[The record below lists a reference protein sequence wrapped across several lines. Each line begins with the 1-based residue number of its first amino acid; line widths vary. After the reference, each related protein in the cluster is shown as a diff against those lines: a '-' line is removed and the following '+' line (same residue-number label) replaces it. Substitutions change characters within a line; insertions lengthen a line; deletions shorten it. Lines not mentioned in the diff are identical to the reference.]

1 MKSRSASSTDDSGG
15 RASGTAETGRFAPS
29 PTGPL
34 HLGSLLTAVAS
45 WINVRASGG
54 RWLVR
59 MEDLDEPRCIAGA
72 ADSILRT
79 LERHGLSWD
88 ELTYQRDRIPLYR
101 DALERLRH
109 DGHTFTCICSR
120 SQLQDADVYPGTCR
134 NRHTI
139 STGPSSQRVRVP
151 NETLGFEDL
160 VQGHYSQRLDRD
172 VGDFIVFRRD
182 GIVAYQLAVVVDDA
196 AQHVTQVVRGADLLD
211 NTPRQL
217 LLFRLLELRPPRYA
231 HVPVLAD
238 RSQQKLSKHTQA
250 TAIDARLPTE
260 NLSLVLA
267 LLGHEPPKMLRGAQP
282 GHLLDWAVA
291 HWRLDRVPRGI
302 VHPDFVCI

>member
-1 MKSRSASSTDDSGG
+1 MKSRSASSTDDSGEC
-15 RASGTAETGRFAPS
+15 ASRTAETGRFAPS

-45 WINVRASGG
+45 WVNARANGG

-59 MEDLDEPRCIAGA
+59 MEDLDEPRCVAGA

-79 LERHGLSWD
+79 LEQHGLSWD
-88 ELTYQRDRIPLYR
+88 GLSYQRDRIPLYR
-101 DALERLRH
+101 DALERLQR
-109 DGHTFTCICSR
+109 DGHTFRCICSR

-134 NRHTI
+134 NRNI
-139 STGPSSQRVRVP
+139 SSGSPSSQRVRVP

-172 VGDFIVFRRD
+172 VGDFVIHRRD
-182 GIVAYQLAVVVDDA
+182 GIIAYQLAVVVDDA

-217 LLFRLLELRPPRYA
+217 LLFRLLGLKPPRYA

-238 RSQQKLSKHTQA
+238 RTQQKLSKHTRA
-250 TAIDARLPTE
+250 PAISACLPSE
-260 NLSLVLA
+260 NLNLVLA
-267 LLGHEPPKMLRGAQP
+267 LLGHEPPKMLHSAQP
-282 GHLLDWAVA
+282 RDLLDWAIA
-291 HWRLDRVPRGI
+291 NWRLERVPRGI

>member
-1 MKSRSASSTDDSGG
+1 MKSRSASSTDDSGE
-15 RASGTAETGRFAPS
+15 RASRIPETGRFAPS

-45 WINVRASGG
+45 WVNVRASGG

-79 LERHGLSWD
+79 LEQHGLSWD
-88 ELTYQRDRIPLYR
+88 GLSYQRDRIPLYL
-101 DALERLRH
+101 DALERLRR
-109 DGHTFTCICSR
+109 DGLAFTCTCSR
-120 SQLQDADVYPGTCR
+120 SQLQDTDVYPGTCR
-134 NRHTI
+134 NRRIT
-139 STGPSSQRVRVP
+139 SAGPASLRVAVP
-151 NETLGFEDL
+151 HETLGFEDL
-160 VQGHYSQRLDRD
+160 VQGSYSQRLDQD
-172 VGDFIVFRRD
+172 VGDFVVYRRD

-217 LLFRLLELRPPRYA
+217 LLFRLLGLEPPRYA

-238 RSQQKLSKHTQA
+238 RSQQKLSKHTGA
-250 TAIDARLPTE
+250 AAIGAWSPSE
-260 NLSLVLA
+260 NLSLILA
-267 LLGHEPPKMLRGAQP
+267 LLGHDPPKMLHSAQP
-282 GHLLDWAVA
+282 RDLLDWAVA
-291 HWRLDRVPRGI
+291 NWRLERVPRGI

>member
-1 MKSRSASSTDDSGG
+1 MKSRSASSTDDSGQ
-15 RASGTAETGRFAPS
+15 RSSGTAETGRFAPS

-45 WINVRASGG
+45 WVNVRASSG

-59 MEDLDEPRCIAGA
+59 MEDLDEPRCVAGA

-79 LERHGLSWD
+79 LEQHGLNWD
-88 ELTYQRDRIPLYR
+88 GLSYQHDRIPLYHE
-101 DALERLRH
+101 ALERLKH

-134 NRHTI
+134 DRQI
-139 STGPSSQRVRVP
+139 SSGGPSSQRVRVP
-151 NETLGFEDL
+151 DETLAFEDL
-160 VQGHYSQRLDRD
+160 VQGRYSQRLDRD
-172 VGDFIVFRRD
+172 VGDFVIHRRD
-182 GIVAYQLAVVVDDA
+182 GIIAYQLAVVVDDA

-217 LLFRLLELRPPRYA
+217 LLFRLLGLKPPRYA

-238 RSQQKLSKHTQA
+238 RAQQKLSKHSRA
-250 TAIDARLPTE
+250 PAISARSPSE

-267 LLGHEPPKMLRGAQP
+267 LLGHEPPQTLQSAQP
-282 GHLLDWAVA
+282 KDLLDWAIA
-291 HWRLDRVPRGI
+291 NWRLEYVPRGV
-302 VHPDFVCI
+302 VHPHFVCI

>member
-1 MKSRSASSTDDSGG
+1 MKSRSASSTGDSGE
-15 RASGTAETGRFAPS
+15 RASRTVETGRFAPS

-45 WINVRASGG
+45 WVNVRAAGG

-59 MEDLDEPRCIAGA
+59 MEDLDEPRCVAGA
-72 ADSILRT
+72 ADSILNT
-79 LERHGLSWD
+79 LEQHGLTWD
-88 ELTYQRDRIPLYR
+88 GLSYQRDRIALYR
-101 DALERLRH
+101 DALERLR
-109 DGHTFTCICSR
+109 DGGHTFTCICSR

-134 NRHTI
+134 ERNLSSRE
-139 STGPSSQRVRVP
+139 PSSQRVRVP
-151 NETLGFEDL
+151 NETLSFEDL
-160 VQGHYSQRLDRD
+160 VQGRYSQRLDRD
-172 VGDFIVFRRD
+172 VGDFVVSRRD
-182 GIVAYQLAVVVDDA
+182 GIIAYQLAVVVDDS

-217 LLFRLLELRPPRYA
+217 LLFRLLGLTPPRYA

-238 RSQQKLSKHTQA
+238 RSQQKLSKHTHA
-250 TAIDARLPTE
+250 TAVGARSPGE

-267 LLGHEPPKMLRGAQP
+267 LLGHDPPKMLHSALPRD
-282 GHLLDWAVA
+282 LLDWAIA
-291 HWRLDRVPRGI
+291 HWRLERVPRGI